1 MSLGNSDSYPLDD
14 DDIDLN
20 ASGDGDGLGDEDLF
34 GEDDTG
40 KSYNFV

>member
-20 ASGDGDGLGDEDLF
+20 ASGDGGLGDEDLF

-40 KSYNFV
+40 KS